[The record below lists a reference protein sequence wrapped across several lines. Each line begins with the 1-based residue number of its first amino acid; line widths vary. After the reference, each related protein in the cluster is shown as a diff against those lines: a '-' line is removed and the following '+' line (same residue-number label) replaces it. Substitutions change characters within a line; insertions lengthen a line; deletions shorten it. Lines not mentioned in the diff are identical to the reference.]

1 MFLKAILKAIL
12 LMALLILLCHT
23 SWKLFHLIF
32 WFMSKL
38 VISIFVPLLLCMVII
53 YVLFGDS
60 DNGNL

>member
-12 LMALLILLCHT
+12 LVVLLMLLCHIG
-23 SWKLFHLIF
+23 WKLFHLIF

-60 DNGNL
+60 DNDNL